1 MVTNYGAVIENGDS
15 ASIPVISSVVWVGL
29 GEELHC
35 IYSGFL
41 YCDLRYA
48 STAAYAPLYIP
59 GIKQSYM
66 VNLKRVQSVYPSLTE
81 LLLPTKIL

>member
-1 MVTNYGAVIENGDS
+1 MNYGAVIENGDS
-15 ASIPVISSVVWVGL
+15 ASIPVISLSGL

-48 STAAYAPLYIP
+48 SAAAYAPLYTL
-59 GIKQSYM
+59 GIKQSC
-66 VNLKRVQSVYPSLTE
+66 VANLKRVQSVCQSLTE
-81 LLLPTKIL
+81 LLLPIKIL